1 MKRISISLVTV
12 IGVVLAT
19 GSAFAQTA
27 GTVKVTAPRANIR
40 SAPNQKSPIL
50 ARVSAGTVFRLQ
62 AVEGEWYRVQLPASS
77 RAAKARKTAFISR
90 KVSSVVTPPAPA
102 ASSAQPVSRPPA
114 ASRMPAYSPAPAVS
128 PATAVPAEPTPLP
141 PPPSAESMAPA
152 TRVTP
157 LPAPPLAPL
166 LKATSA
172 PLAPVS
178 RDGMSVALQ
187 TGGGSTWMPSSSARV
202 SKMLEKVGSV
212 PEFAKTLPAGEGSGA
227 AATGTTPI
235 TYVWMVDGNTSRL
248 VDEARPTFVVQYK
261 DVPGVSPDHV
271 IPVIVR
277 LTPTAAGERF
287 VGAAKGRADE
297 AVRPGA
303 EWDVFREFKQ
313 EVVKTELEKVGRGA
327 AKVRPVSDLKP
338 GDYAVVLRMTDRKK
352 LPGATVLSQSGE
364 GKLYTSV
371 WPFTVR

>member
-1 MKRISISLVTV
+1 MKRLSISLVTV
-12 IGVVLAT
+12 LGVFLAT

-40 SAPNQKSPIL
+40 SGPNQKSPIL
-50 ARVSAGTVFRLQ
+50 ARVSAGTTFRLQ

-77 RAAKARKTAFISR
+77 RAAKTRKTAFISR
-90 KVSSVVTPPAPA
+90 KVSSVVTPAVPAV
-102 ASSAQPVSRPPA
+102 SSAQPVSRPPA
-114 ASRMPAYSPAPAVS
+114 AYSSAPAVS
-128 PATAVPAEPTPLP
+128 PATSVPAEPTPLP
-141 PPPSAESMAPA
+141 PPPVSESLAAA
-152 TRVTP
+152 TRMTP
-157 LPAPPLAPL
+157 LPAPPLVPL

-172 PLAPVS
+172 PLAAVS

-212 PEFAKTLPAGEGSGA
+212 PEFAKTLPPGEGSGA

-235 TYVWMVDGNTSRL
+235 TYVWTVDGNTSRL

-261 DVPGVSPDHV
+261 DVPGVSPDEV

-277 LTPTAAGERF
+277 LTPTGAGERF

-313 EVVKTELEKVGRGA
+313 EIVKTELEKVGRGA
-327 AKVRPVSDLKP
+327 AKVRPTSDLKP
-338 GDYAVVLRMTDRKK
+338 GDYAVVLRMKDRKK